1 MLNDM
6 SILSTIWTWLLDS
19 TLARTTGIRRKAV
32 KNIAMTFA
40 ILLLMATSANAGSPS
55 VDGAYVYIV
64 SPAHGEVVTSPVK
77 VVFGLSGMGVAPS
90 GVDKAKTGHHHLL
103 IDVGL
108 PDLDRPIPAD
118 DKHRHFGG
126 GQTEVVIELAPGEHS
141 LQLLLADFAHSPHS
155 PPLSSQQI
163 TIRVK

>member
-1 MLNDM
+1 MR
-6 SILSTIWTWLLDS
+6 ILSATWLRLS
-19 TLARTTGIRRKAV
+19 GRILARATEIRRKTV
-32 KNIAMTFA
+32 KNLAMTFA
-40 ILLLMATSANAGSPS
+40 ILLLLATNANAGSPS

-64 SPAHGEVVTSPVK
+64 SPAHGEVVTSPFK
-77 VVFGLSGMGVAPS
+77 VVFGLSGMGVAPA
-90 GVDKAKTGHHHLL
+90 GIDKAKTGHHHLL
-103 IDVGL
+103 IDTGL
-108 PDLDRPIPAD
+108 PELNRPIPAD

-126 GQTEVVIELAPGEHS
+126 GQTEVVIELTPGEHS